1 MNTEESKSDLYLV
14 FALTM
19 SGTSKWATKRKEQG
33 KRIYGID
40 YVDSKDIYKQML
52 EDNEFEDEE
61 LDFPSEDYMID
72 EAYRNAYLIA
82 TKKSTFKKLMKEKK
96 DVLFLAFDPS
106 EPETLE
112 NIIDDI
118 IEYFEET
125 EEYEKCAE
133 LIEVK
138 NNFND
143 A

>member
-1 MNTEESKSDLYLV
+1 
-14 FALTM
+14 
-19 SGTSKWATKRKEQG
+19 
-33 KRIYGID
+33 
-40 YVDSKDIYKQML
+40 ML

-82 TKKSTFKKLMKEKK
+82 TKKSTFKKLMKEKE

-112 NIIDDI
+112 DIIDDI

-138 NNFND
+138 NKFND